1 MRYSY
6 RLDGLGCA
14 HCASVIEREV
24 QGWQDVK
31 SANLDLMTNKL
42 VIESDT
48 EAQVMT
54 ERVKEC
60 VYRVESKVK
69 VVPLEG
75 AVAPKPVATP
85 APVHNGACDCG
96 HDHHD
101 HAHTHDGAAVVA
113 TTIMTISKTTQQLR
127 VVRQRRL
134 SAVNSMCWMV
144 FPALI
149 VLL

>member
-14 HCASVIEREV
+14 HCASVIDREV

-31 SANLDLMTNKL
+31 SAKLDLMTTKL
-42 VIESDT
+42 YIESDT
-48 EAQVMT
+48 DAQVMT

-69 VVPLEG
+69 VVPLAG

-96 HDHHD
+96 HDH
-101 HAHTHDGAAVVA
+101 AHDGACDCGHDQQDHAQTQVA
-113 TTIMTISKTTQQLR
+113 
-127 VVRQRRL
+127 
-134 SAVNSMCWMV
+134 A
-144 FPALI
+144 
-149 VLL
+149 